1 MPTDSEILRRHQ
13 IGLKFRL
20 VPLEN
25 WRAHMRTRANVLVT
39 GPAPALSAFI
49 ETARPEMREPI
60 ASVAGS
66 TPLFVDGRTLI
77 LTEIDALD
85 APGQRRLMQ
94 WVNEP
99 RNLHTQVI
107 SLTSVS
113 LFGLVEASRFDSD
126 LFYRL
131 NTIHLKIQ
139 HAWGGTW

>member
-20 VPLEN
+20 VPVED
-25 WRAHMRTRANVLVT
+25 WRAHVRTRANVLVT
-39 GPAPALSAFI
+39 GPAAALSAFI
-49 ETARPEMREPI
+49 ETARSEMREPI

-66 TPLFVDGRTLI
+66 TPRFLDGRTLI
-77 LTEIDALD
+77 LSGIDALD

-94 WVNEP
+94 WINEP
-99 RNLHTQVI
+99 RNGHTQVI
-107 SLTSVS
+107 SLTSAS
-113 LFGLVEASRFDSD
+113 LFGLVEARRFDVD

-139 HAWGGTW
+139 DAWGSAW

>member
-1 MPTDSEILRRHQ
+1 MPTDSEILRRRQ

-25 WRAHMRTRANVLVT
+25 WRAHVRTRANVLVT
-39 GPAPALSAFI
+39 GPGEALSPFI
-49 ETARPEMREPI
+49 QAARSEMREPI

-66 TPLFVDGRTLI
+66 APLFLDGPTLI
-77 LTEIDALD
+77 LTEVDALD
-85 APGQRRLMQ
+85 APGQRRLEQ
-94 WVNEP
+94 WMNEP
-99 RNLHTQVI
+99 RNAHTQII

-113 LFGLVEASRFDSD
+113 LFGLVKARRFDPD

-139 HAWGGTW
+139 DARGGAW

>member
-13 IGLKFRL
+13 LGLKFRL
-20 VPLEN
+20 VPLED
-25 WRAHMRTRANVLVT
+25 WRTHIRTRANLLVT

-49 ETARPEMREPI
+49 ETARSEMREPI

-77 LTEIDALD
+77 LAGIDALD
-85 APGQRRLMQ
+85 APGQRRLLQ
-94 WVNEP
+94 WINEP
-99 RNLHTQVI
+99 RNLHTQIV

-113 LFGLVEASRFDSD
+113 LFGLVEASRFDAD

-139 HAWGGTW
+139 DAWGGAW